1 MNDKT
6 KKIIII
12 VILTI
17 ILLFLLIS
25 LIYIIRIKTA
35 KIEVKLVPDLKVEFN
50 DSKKISDFIT
60 SINGTIKEDR
70 EIDTTELGKQTIS
83 FKFKN
88 DDGITVPYSFE
99 IEVVDTTEPLI
110 WLTNSYT
117 VLKDSEIDLANEI
130 LCGDNYDNKP
140 QCTIVGEY
148 DLKTAGDYE
157 LVYKAT
163 DKNGNTEEQ
172 PFTLH
177 VVEPTPPSEETPSEP
192 QEPVEENVTLFTDVV
207 KNYKTK
213 NTRIGLDISK
223 WQGTVDFE
231 KLKAAGVEFVMIRVG
246 GTVGLNGEYFVDE
259 QFERNIK
266 EANKHDI
273 DVGIYFYSYSNTTK
287 AAKKDAQWVL
297 KQIKDYDVDLPIAF
311 DWENWKYFNEYHL
324 SFFGLTSMADTFLDE
339 VEKAGYDGMLY
350 SSKIYLENIWMP
362 TKHDIWLAHYTDQTT
377 YTGKYKMWQ
386 LCQNGKVDGIEGM
399 VDIDI
404 LYQTK

>member
-12 VILTI
+12 VCLSI
-17 ILLFLLIS
+17 ILLFLLAG

-35 KIEVKLVPDLKVEFN
+35 KIEVKLISNLQVEFN

-60 SINGTIKEDR
+60 NINGTIKDNR
-70 EIDTTELGKQTIS
+70 TINTTKLGPQTIS
-83 FKFKN
+83 FKYKN

-117 VLKDSEIDLANEI
+117 VLKGSEVDLANEI

-140 QCTIVGEY
+140 KCIIEGEY
-148 DLKTAGDYE
+148 DLNTAGDYE
-157 LVYKAT
+157 LVYRAT

-177 VVEPTPPSEETPSEP
+177 VVEPQPVTETPTEP
-192 QEPVEENVTLFTDVV
+192 QEPVEENVTLFSDVV

-213 NTRIGLDISK
+213 NTKIGIDISK
-223 WQGTVDFE
+223 WQGKVDFA

-246 GTVGLNGEYFVDE
+246 GTRGLNEEYFVDD

-266 EANKHDI
+266 EANKHNI
-273 DVGIYFYSYSNTTK
+273 DVGVYFYSYSNTTK
-287 AAKKDAQWVL
+287 AAIKDARWVL
-297 KQIKDYDVDLPIAF
+297 KQIKDYEVTMPIAF
-311 DWENWKYFNEYHL
+311 DWENWKYFNEYNL
-324 SFFGLTSMADTFLDE
+324 SFFGLTSMADSFLNE
-339 VEKAGYDGMLY
+339 VEKAGYEGLLY
-350 SSKIYLENIWMP
+350 SSKSYLENVWMP
-362 TKHDIWLAHYTDQTT
+362 TKHDIWLAHYTNQTT
-377 YTGKYKMWQ
+377 YNGNYKMWQ
-386 LCQNGKVDGIEGM
+386 LCENGKVDGIEGM

-404 LYQTK
+404 WYQ